1 MLKFTTIKLKSG
13 EIGEYNDIPDITVKD
28 NPLWFEPDE
37 NITEK
42 ERENIGKGM
51 VASVLPYRMQ
61 NLYNRDFKERT
72 YTSAVLENE
81 YLRAEFLPEFGG
93 RLWSLYDK
101 KLEKDIIYK
110 NDALIF
116 CNLAICNAWF
126 AGGVEWNCGVR
137 GHSHF
142 TCSPLF
148 TRKVIGKAGNEILR
162 MYEYEEIRGLVFCIE
177 ATLSDDKLIMNITV
191 KNTKTTPTYMYWWSN
206 IAVEQKEGTRYFVPA
221 SRSFVTSYREGGFM
235 VTKIDI
241 PISDGKDISDP
252 YHSHDAIDYF
262 FDIPE
267 QNKKWISSIE
277 ADGKGLL
284 QYSSDRLFGRK
295 AFLWGN
301 LPGGK
306 HWNQWLTSGRDYL
319 EIQAGLCKTQFE
331 HFPIEPFCK
340 LNWTE
345 VYKGI
350 DIKTPEGDYFERVQK
365 IDSFVPENF
374 DYKYLFEEESVE
386 PITVFGRGK
395 GYLYE
400 RLRGYKFHE
409 KCEFPRD
416 SVNENEKYYLNI
428 LNGETADGGQ
438 KTAYIYGKEWINAIE
453 QKACL
458 TAFDKY
464 ILALLYYS
472 EKDFDKSLELLLES
486 VKENE
491 TFYSLAALSLL
502 LSNIFENHTQAVE
515 IVKKA
520 VELNS
525 EYLPTVI
532 KYGEISIKA
541 QKYEEFIN
549 YYNTAPEK
557 IKNSGRV
564 KMYVGH
570 CLVATDKLEE
580 AKTFINKDLVIE
592 DIREGEYAIS
602 NVWVM
607 LYKKELAILEN
618 RKIEEISND
627 EVLEKYP
634 LPYDID
640 FLMH

>member
-13 EIGEYNDIPDITVKD
+13 DIGEYNDIPDITVKD

-81 YLRAEFLPEFGG
+81 YLRAEFLPELGG

-331 HFPIEPFCK
+331 HFLIEPGFTVSW
-340 LNWTE
+340 NE
-345 VYKGI
+345 VYRGI
-350 DIKTPEGDYFERVQK
+350 DITTPEGDFFERCQR
-365 IDSFVPENF
+365 IDSFVPESF
-374 DYKYLFEEESVE
+374 DYKYLFEEDTVD

-400 RLRGYKFHE
+400 TLRGQKFHD
-409 KCEFPRD
+409 KCEFPAE
-416 SVNENEKYYLNI
+416 SVTEVENYYLDI
-428 LNGETADGGQ
+428 LEGKPAYGNA
-438 KTAYIYGKEWINAIE
+438 KTTYVYGKEWIKVIE
-453 QKACL
+453 SKKNI

-464 ILALLYYS
+464 ILALLYYC
-472 EKDFDKSLELLLES
+472 EKDFSKSLKLLLNS
-486 VKENE
+486 VKEE
-491 TFYSLAALSLL
+491 KTFYSLSALALL
-502 LSNIFENHTQAVE
+502 LSNIFEKHSEAINYIREAT
-515 IVKKA
+515 K
-520 VELNS
+520 LS
-525 EYLPTVI
+525 PEYLPTTI
-532 KYGEISIKA
+532 KYGEIAIKAGTFKEFVDYYKNAPQSIKS
-541 QKYEEFIN
+541 
-549 YYNTAPEK
+549 
-557 IKNSGRV
+557 SGRI
-564 KMYVGH
+564 KMYAGQ
-570 CLVATDKLEE
+570 CLVELDNLEA